1 VAQILVPID
10 GHGPKMQRALAEAI
24 RIHRRE
30 DVPVYLLS
38 VQPAVNGHV
47 ASYFQPSELER
58 LQLDAGAEELA
69 PAQSL
74 LEAAGV
80 RYRTVVR
87 IGRRAETIART
98 AQELGCDRI
107 VMDAPS
113 ASGGGDRWFG
123 SLAHQVNHILA
134 GVRGCQV
141 IGA

>member
-1 VAQILVPID
+1 
-10 GHGPKMQRALAEAI
+10 MQRALAEAI

-58 LQLDAGAEELA
+58 LQHDAGAEELA

-87 IGRRAETIART
+87 VGRRAETIART

-107 VMDAPS
+107 VMDAPT
-113 ASGGGDRWFG
+113 ASGGDRWFG
-123 SLAHQVNHILA
+123 SLAHQVDHILA